1 MYMPISLSLMTWT
14 YDPVPIP
21 VLAGSVAGITSPGRS
36 GLELTGSDALP
47 SFLGK
52 GGGRSRLS
60 SIPDEAGDD
69 EFEDS
74 PRLSGD
80 VANWG
85 ARKFGGSDDSKMD
98 GEGGACRGMGTVG
111 VSA

>member
-1 MYMPISLSLMTWT
+1 MYIPINLSFMTWT
-14 YDPVPIP
+14 YDPVPMP
-21 VLAGSVAGITSPGRS
+21 VLAGSVTGITSPGRS

-60 SIPDEAGDD
+60 SIPEEAGDD

-80 VANWG
+80 VAN
-85 ARKFGGSDDSKMD
+85 
-98 GEGGACRGMGTVG
+98 
-111 VSA
+111 

>member
-1 MYMPISLSLMTWT
+1 M
-14 YDPVPIP
+14 P
-21 VLAGSVAGITSPGRS
+21 VLAGSVTGITSPGRS

-60 SIPDEAGDD
+60 SIPDEAGDE
-69 EFEDS
+69 EFDDS

-80 VANWG
+80 VASCG
-85 ARKFGGSDDSKMD
+85 DRK
-98 GEGGACRGMGTVG
+98 
-111 VSA
+111 

>member
-1 MYMPISLSLMTWT
+1 M
-14 YDPVPIP
+14 
-21 VLAGSVAGITSPGRS
+21 TSPGRS

-47 SFLGK
+47 SFLGN

-80 VANWG
+80 VAN
-85 ARKFGGSDDSKMD
+85 
-98 GEGGACRGMGTVG
+98 
-111 VSA
+111 

>member
-14 YDPVPIP
+14 YDPVPSP
-21 VLAGSVAGITSPGRS
+21 LLAGSVAGITSPGRS

-60 SIPDEAGDD
+60 SIPDEAGED
-69 EFEDS
+69 ELEDA
-74 PRLSGD
+74 PLLSGD
-80 VANWG
+80 AAN
-85 ARKFGGSDDSKMD
+85 S
-98 GEGGACRGMGTVG
+98 GERSCRGKDP
-111 VSA
+111 SR